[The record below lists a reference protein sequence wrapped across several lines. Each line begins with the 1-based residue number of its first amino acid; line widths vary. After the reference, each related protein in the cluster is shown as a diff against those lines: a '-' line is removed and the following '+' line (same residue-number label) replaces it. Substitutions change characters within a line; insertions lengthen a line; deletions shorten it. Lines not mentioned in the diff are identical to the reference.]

1 MTKLA
6 LGCNYSDDYLTTG
19 KLWDIQSS
27 DFWGKETFDLSDHG
41 GTNSVYAHRDKVLQ
55 TIKAPR
61 DDCSRITSHLSQKQA
76 SRYTKCQKAS
86 PDYEV

>member
-27 DFWGKETFDLSDHG
+27 DLWGKETFVCQIMVGQILYML
-41 GTNSVYAHRDKVLQ
+41 TE
-55 TIKAPR
+55 
-61 DDCSRITSHLSQKQA
+61 
-76 SRYTKCQKAS
+76 TKCSKQLKHQDTTV
-86 PDYEV
+86 PELLHT